1 MASPK
6 TNGVAALKEPETF
19 NGATRFEIELE
30 LSKTSQFVQSLSSP
44 LYLHHLVTQQYF
56 ASPESVAYLK
66 YLLYFTQP
74 EYLVYLTYP
83 GPTLKN
89 LELLQHEHFRRDLL
103 NPGLIERMVNEG
115 IAAAYEGGQGAADGA
130 AAT

>member
-1 MASPK
+1 MAAPK
-6 TNGVAALKEPETF
+6 TNGVAGASKEGETF

-30 LSKTSQFVQSLSSP
+30 FVQALSSP
-44 LYLHHLVTQQYF
+44 LYLHHLATQQYF
-56 ASPESVAYLK
+56 AFPEFIAYLK

-89 LELLQHEHFRRDLL
+89 LELLQHEDFRRDLL

-115 IAAAYEGGQGAADGA
+115 IAAAYEGGQA
-130 AAT
+130 AAEGASAT

>member
-1 MASPK
+1 MAAPR
-6 TNGVAALKEPETF
+6 TNGVAAVQEAETF
-19 NGATRFEIELE
+19 NSATRFEIELE
-30 LSKTSQFVQSLSSP
+30 FVQSLSSP
-44 LYLHHLVTQQYF
+44 LYLHHLATQQYF
-56 ASPESVAYLK
+56 ASPEFIAYLK

-89 LELLQHEHFRRDLL
+89 LELLQTEEFRRDLL

-115 IAAAYEGGQGAADGA
+115 IAAAYEGGQA
-130 AAT
+130 AAEGASAT